1 MQWRMVGRRGGYAS
15 WTVVGDPAQSA
26 WHGDPGEVRR
36 ARDAALGSRRRT
48 EYELSTNYRNSA
60 EIFEVAAAVVRRAEP
75 DIALPV
81 AVRRGGAPPR
91 HVLVDAAGLGDAVRD
106 GAAQL
111 LAQVEGVVGV
121 IATQAA
127 RDEVAGWVAGL
138 DPARLSTVGSLES
151 KGLEF
156 DGVLVVQPSAI
167 VDESPSG
174 LRTLYVALSRATQR
188 LTTVGTDESWR

>member
-1 MQWRMVGRRGGYAS
+1 
-15 WTVVGDPAQSA
+15 VVGDPAQSA

-81 AVRRGGAPPR
+81 AVRRGGAPPV
-91 HVLVDAAGLGDAVRD
+91 HLVVERARLADAVRE
-106 GAAQL
+106 AAATL
-111 LAQVEGVVGV
+111 LAEVEGTVGV
-121 IATQAA
+121 ISAQAD

-138 DPARLSTVGSLES
+138 AGERLQAVGSLES

-167 VDESPSG
+167 VAESPSG
-174 LRTLYVALSRATQR
+174 VRTLYVALSRATQR
-188 LTTVGTDESWR
+188 LTTVGTDGSWI